1 MKLIYKPII
10 IQDECFGGTEKNPEL
25 ICIIKKEAVGTKRMY
40 YKNEVIEF
48 PNRMFLE
55 NYIRKNKLKV
65 VPEIDFK
72 ALPREK
78 ALQLIRAL

>member
-1 MKLIYKPII
+1 
-10 IQDECFGGTEKNPEL
+10 
-25 ICIIKKEAVGTKRMY
+25 
-40 YKNEVIEF
+40 
-48 PNRMFLE
+48 MFLE